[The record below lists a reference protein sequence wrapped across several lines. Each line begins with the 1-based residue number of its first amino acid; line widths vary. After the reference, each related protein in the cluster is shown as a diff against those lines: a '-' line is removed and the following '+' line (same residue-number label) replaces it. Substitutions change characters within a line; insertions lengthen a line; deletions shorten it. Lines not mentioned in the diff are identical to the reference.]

1 MPGISRNGDLG
12 ATGHGC
18 SKVAPVRATQKTVF
32 ANGKP
37 ILKRG
42 DPMAPHEILVPAIP
56 PICLKHKANLKGADP
71 TVFVTG
77 IGVGRRG
84 DRVDKGS
91 MMQSSKNVFASG
103 VGGATDPV
111 DSRRPGGRRA

>member
-56 PICLKHKANLKGADP
+56 PICLKHKANLKGADLSY
-71 TVFVTG
+71 
-77 IGVGRRG
+77 
-84 DRVDKGS
+84 VDLTY
-91 MMQSSKNVFASG
+91 
-103 VGGATDPV
+103 TDLY
-111 DSRRPGGRRA
+111 RADLTDVIFNEYTEWPE